1 MKNYHRSLASIKAE
15 RKELR
20 KSKYR
25 QGYYNGISKCSSDTA
40 DELMHDIEYS
50 IRSVRRSKI
59 VSCILGVYGVFA
71 SVAVLALIMQDF
83 GTGSTFMKKNRQSGF
98 PGPFLSSLCLLG
110 TGASSHRQDSVAAG
124 ITTTLLCS
132 GRKNVRPFLERT
144 TFTKSQ
150 GRSQCCGNTFCNNR
164 RLAFSII
171 LHEMIIT
178 FIVVIHIP
186 VGDRIIHC

>member
-1 MKNYHRSLASIKAE
+1 MPFCQRENPLKYPFKIPLDLRAQIK
-15 RKELR
+15 LLYLLPSQH
-20 KSKYR
+20 KSFF
-25 QGYYNGISKCSSDTA
+25 KCPQFYLQSS
-40 DELMHDIEYS
+40 E
-50 IRSVRRSKI
+50 
-59 VSCILGVYGVFA
+59 
-71 SVAVLALIMQDF
+71 
-83 GTGSTFMKKNRQSGF
+83 F

-150 GRSQCCGNTFCNNR
+150 GRSCCCGCTFLKNR

-171 LHEMIIT
+171 LHELIIT
-178 FIVVIHIP
+178 FIAVLLIP